1 MEWGLKAQK
10 FSPESGDQPNDLG
23 YFRLIRNEIEK
34 NETVL
39 PLVVFVT

>member
-1 MEWGLKAQK
+1 MEFKGTK
-10 FSPESGDQPNDLG
+10 FFPESSDQPNYLG